1 MHSPGPGLPD
11 VHETQ
16 QVGQPRFPGSGG
28 VSRCLHHRDAF
39 LDSLSGG
46 ERRLTKPCALSRE
59 SIVGGKVFTDIIWNF
74 SIKTR
79 PPLFS
84 KYEIFF

>member
-1 MHSPGPGLPD
+1 MHTPGPGLLD
-11 VHETQ
+11 IHVTQ
-16 QVGQPRFPGSGG
+16 QVGQPRSPGSGG
-28 VSRCLHHRDAF
+28 VSRGLHRRDAF

-59 SIVGGKVFTDIIWNF
+59 SIVGEKVFTDVIWNF

-79 PPLFS
+79 PPLFL
-84 KYEIFF
+84 